1 MAFSAVMAAAT
12 AYSAYSGNQ
21 QRQQMKGANYKAEQN
36 ALKQEKQAEQDM
48 NRANQKKP
56 DTMAML
62 NDAAQKGR
70 AGQSGTM
77 LTGPQGV
84 DPSMLTLGKNTLLGG
99 G

>member
-21 QRQQMKGANYKAEQN
+21 QKQQMKGANYQAEQA
-36 ALKQEKQAEQDM
+36 ALKQEKQMEQDL
-48 NRANQKKP
+48 NAANKKRP
-56 DTMAML
+56 NTTAML
-62 NDAAQKGR
+62 DNAAQSAR

-77 LTGPQGV
+77 LTGTQGV

>member
-12 AYSAYSGNQ
+12 AYSAYSSNQ

-36 ALKQEKQAEQDM
+36 AIKQEKQAEQDM